1 MTSLLQKIKELVI
14 SVDAKQ
20 DLITETTEIEV
31 FNITSNINFID
42 NIDPNNYKSISYTS
56 LKYIEDSINS
66 FVSQIGDLTTTKQ
79 DKLTAGDN
87 ITIDE
92 NNNIS
97 STGGSSF
104 VGFRAT
110 GDGTFSQTIAFGQTI
125 SSKFVVY
132 AAQANSTFDT
142 ESGYSSGTYTI
153 PTGYTGWWETTLKL
167 YMLGY
172 SEGTAQV
179 GLRQNTTTII
189 TTGNYQG
196 ERGDF
201 TTYVYLTEGDVMS
214 IRQEQNSGQYSFFTT
229 RSWWQ
234 MKFISATL

>member
-1 MTSLLQKIKELVI
+1 MTSLLQQIKELVT
-14 SVDAKQ
+14 SKQ

-42 NIDPNNYKSISYTS
+42 NIDPNNFNSISYSS
-56 LKYIEDSINS
+56 LKYIEDSINL

-87 ITIDE
+87 ITIVD
-92 NNNIS
+92 NVIS
-97 STGGSSF
+97 STGGNSF

-125 SSKFVVY
+125 SNKLVVY
-132 AAQANSTFDT
+132 EAQANSTFDT
-142 ESGYSSGTYTI
+142 ESGYNSTTGRYII
-153 PTGYTGWWETTLKL
+153 PVGYTGWWETTLKL
-167 YMLGY
+167 YMFGY
-172 SEGTAQV
+172 TEGVAQV
-179 GLRQNTTTII
+179 GLRQNSTTII
-189 TTGNYQG
+189 TSGNYQG

-201 TTYVYLTEGDVMS
+201 TTYVYLTEGDEMY
-214 IRQEQNSGQYSFFTT
+214 IRQEQNSGQYSFATT